1 MFEEAWYVG
10 HGGWRCNVWRATEH
24 VWPISRRI
32 WQRRWCLAGRQT
44 GWWWWHLAM
53 RHQQWR
59 VRTQHAVDKRV
70 THPTTNRAMRFD
82 LALKNR
88 RCCQLSLLKGNA
100 SNLWS
105 EVSML
110 NDCYCNDY
118 LTQNADII
126 CIMFEYN
133 VACPGRMRNYC
144 NYYWKQIGSSMNGIG
159 VFVNRLRTYIHI
171 YIYLLFLDLKKF
183 YKYRRTVHVSAL

>member
-118 LTQNADII
+118 LTQKAEIVCTCLNTMLPVQDVCAII
-126 CIMFEYN
+126 AIIIENKLARPWMESEC
-133 VACPGRMRNYC
+133 
-144 NYYWKQIGSSMNGIG
+144 SSTDCAHIS
-159 VFVNRLRTYIHI
+159 TYI
-171 YIYLLFLDLKKF
+171 FTF
-183 YKYRRTVHVSAL
+183 CS